1 MGEKKQNNV
10 STCFTPQISFKPPPQ
25 VRVAGW
31 TLKSSANWPR
41 PGHTSSRCGD
51 CHLRSFSGH
60 FVVQKWVCL
69 KMGYTPNYSH
79 LVGIMIINH
88 WCRGTLF
95 SDKPKWW
102 TSPWNP
108 GVSPA
113 PDRLFCRCHFIISTP
128 KQSTCL
134 IGVSYLFLVGG
145 LEHVLFSIIYG
156 MSSFPLTTSYFSRW
170 VKPPTRFFPV
180 KIIIT
185 TALIVP
191 ISWFVAGSLSRT
203 NVADLGSASQ

>member
-95 SDKPKWW
+95 SDKTQMVNITLK
-102 TSPWNP
+102 S
-108 GVSPA
+108 
-113 PDRLFCRCHFIISTP
+113 RC
-128 KQSTCL
+128 
-134 IGVSYLFLVGG
+134 
-145 LEHVLFSIIYG
+145 FSG
-156 MSSFPLTTSYFSRW
+156 AGSSFLSVSFHHFNSQAIHLFNWRFLPIPGWWFGTCFIFHNIWDVILPIDDLIFFKMGKTTNQ
-170 VKPPTRFFPV
+170 
-180 KIIIT
+180 I
-185 TALIVP
+185 
-191 ISWFVAGSLSRT
+191 LS
-203 NVADLGSASQ
+203 G